1 MSLTNPH
8 LTYRADIDG
17 LRAIAILSVLIFHA
31 FPSWLPSGFIGVDIF
46 FVISGYL
53 ISSIIFNSLHGGK
66 FSFSDFYAR
75 RIRRIFPPL
84 LLVILVFLVAGWH
97 VLLPDEYAQLAKH
110 SLAGLGFMAN
120 FVFWL
125 ESGYFDNAAEL
136 KPLLHLWSL
145 GIEEQFYLVWPA
157 LAVFAWRRGWAI
169 GRFMLLLAVF
179 SLLAS
184 IFLTRPDPV
193 ASFFL
198 PLTRAWELLAGAC
211 LSWLVFNHRLNW
223 CVTNPA
229 AGNLLSVFGF
239 GLLLAG
245 FGLINTKSMF
255 PGAWALLPV
264 VGAVL
269 LIAAGPGTLLNRY
282 FLARPLMV
290 GIGLISFPLYLWH
303 WPLLS
308 FARVVYPEQS
318 ENSIVIGAILALTFL
333 FAWFSYRFIETPIRR
348 HGKGKS
354 VVLLILAAVLLAAV
368 SANIFSRD
376 GLLFRLKDGQLRT
389 EAIALEWPDDLN
401 SQGECRAIYTKQGLS
416 GLCLISDSSKP
427 ADAIIIGDSHAN
439 YYYWVLRD
447 VLKQQNLNLLQ
458 IASAACMG
466 VRGSDLQKNGKML
479 GCPKYIDPAIDYALE
494 SPNIKT
500 VFIAGRWAS
509 YISGRELRDWHT
521 GNRNDDQV
529 VWFDS
534 TGKKSAYV
542 SESAV
547 EYGLNETL
555 AALVEKGKRVV
566 FLHSVPELDFNA
578 RVCLTWAPNKFV
590 QRSAPKPDCTV
601 DRTLIEKRNDEYRP
615 VIEGVLNNFPQVA
628 VIDPEPLMCD
638 QQYCYGRQDDTLLY
652 RDDDHLS
659 LDGAKWL
666 GRKLQPQLDRMLI
679 DKPLRSGLK

>member
-8 LTYRADIDG
+8 LAYRADIDG

-31 FPSWLPSGFIGVDIF
+31 FPSWLPGGFIGVDIF

-145 GIEEQFYLVWPA
+145 GIEEQFYIVWPA
-157 LAVFAWRRGWAI
+157 LAVFAWKRGWTI

-211 LSWLVFNHRLNW
+211 LAWLVFNHRLNW

-264 VGAVL
+264 MGAML
-269 LIAAGPGTLLNRY
+269 LIAAGPGTLINRY

-290 GIGLISFPLYLWH
+290 WIGLISFPLYLWH

-308 FARVVYPEQS
+308 FARIVYPEQS
-318 ENSIVIGAILALTFL
+318 QSSIVIGAILALTFL
-333 FAWFSYRFIETPIRR
+333 FAWFSYRFIEMPIRR
-348 HGKGKS
+348 HGGRKAVILLLLFAS
-354 VVLLILAAVLLAAV
+354 VLAVAA
-368 SANIFSRD
+368 ANIFNRD
-376 GLLFRLKDGQLRT
+376 GLLFRFKGGQLQN
-389 EAIALEWPDDLN
+389 EAVALEWPNELKSTQDC
-401 SQGECRAIYTKQGLS
+401 SAVFKKHGLT
-416 GLCLISDSSKP
+416 GLCLVADVERP
-427 ADAIIIGDSHAN
+427 ANAMIIGDSHAN
-439 YYYWVLRD
+439 YYFWALRD
-447 VLKQQNLNLLQ
+447 VLLQQNLNLLQ

-466 VRGSDLQKNGKML
+466 VRGSDLFEDGKFL
-479 GCPKYIDPAIDYALE
+479 GCPQHIDTAMEYALE
-494 SPNIKT
+494 NPVVHT
-500 VFIAGRWAS
+500 VFIAGRWAA
-509 YISGRELRDWHT
+509 YISGREFRDWHT
-521 GNRNDDQV
+521 GNRDEHQV
-529 VWFDS
+529 VWFDREGKQS
-534 TGKKSAYV
+534 PYIGAAAIEHGLDETLSALEAKGKK
-542 SESAV
+542 
-547 EYGLNETL
+547 
-555 AALVEKGKRVV
+555 VV
-566 FLHSVPELDFNA
+566 FLYSVPELDFNA
-578 RVCLTWAPNKFV
+578 RLCLTWAPNQFV
-590 QRSAPKPDCTV
+590 RRSAPYPDCAV
-601 DRTLIEKRNDEYRP
+601 DLDMIEKRNLEFRH
-615 VIEGVLNNFPQVA
+615 VIDDVLKRHPQVGVLDPQT
-628 VIDPEPLMCD
+628 LMCD
-638 QQYCYGRQDDTLLY
+638 DEHCYGRQDDLLLY

-659 LDGAKWL
+659 LDGSKWL

-679 DKPLRSGLK
+679 GKP